1 MLEGVK
7 INCHSSIKILKD
19 KIVYIDPF
27 RINEV
32 PHDAD
37 YIFIT
42 HSHYDHFSTQDILK
56 VAKIDT
62 VFVSVQD
69 TKSTLELMGIPEEQ
83 IIIVE
88 PNKNY
93 EIKDIKFETF
103 NAYNINKKFHLK
115 ENDWVGYLIELNKNK
130 YYIAGD
136 TDNIEEIQN
145 IKCDV
150 AFIPIGG
157 TYTMNAKEAAEFANK
172 LDTKIVVPTH
182 YGELVGT
189 EKDLEEFKEIVNK
202 EIKVLINKGDINYG
216 I

>member
-1 MLEGVK
+1 MLEDIK
-7 INCHSSIKILKD
+7 INCHSSIKIAKD
-19 KIVYIDPF
+19 KTIYIDPF

-62 VFVSVQD
+62 IFVSVQD
-69 TKSTLELMGIPEEQ
+69 TKSSLELMGIPEKQ

-88 PNKNY
+88 PNNKY
-93 EIKDIKFETF
+93 EIDSIKFETVHS
-103 NAYNINKKFHLK
+103 YNINKNFHPK
-115 ENDWVGYLIELNKNK
+115 ENNWVGYIIELNETK

-150 AFIPIGG
+150 ALLPIGG
-157 TYTMNAKEAAEFANK
+157 TYTMNAKEAAELANK

-182 YGELVGT
+182 YGELVGNK
-189 EKDLEEFKEIVNK
+189 EDLNEFIKLTHK
-202 EIKVLINKGDINYG
+202 EIKVLIN
-216 I
+216 

>member
-1 MLEGVK
+1 MVEGIK
-7 INCHSSIKILKD
+7 INCHSSIKIANGKT
-19 KIVYIDPF
+19 IYIDPF

-62 VFVSVQD
+62 IFVSVQD
-69 TKSTLELMGIPEEQ
+69 TKSSLELMGIPEEQ

-88 PNKNY
+88 PNNKY
-93 EIKDIKFETF
+93 ELDNIKFETVHS
-103 NAYNINKKFHLK
+103 YNINKNFHPK
-115 ENDWVGYLIELNKNK
+115 ENNWVGYIIELNKTK

-150 AFIPIGG
+150 ALLPIGG
-157 TYTMNAKEAAEFANK
+157 TYTMNAEEAAELANK
-172 LDTKIVVPTH
+172 IDTKIVVPTH
-182 YGELVGT
+182 YAELVGT
-189 EKDLEEFKEIVNK
+189 DKDLKEFIELTNK
-202 EIKVLINKGDINYG
+202 EVKVLIK
-216 I
+216 

>member
-7 INCHSSIKILKD
+7 INCHSSIKIAKD

-62 VFVSVQD
+62 IFISVQD
-69 TKSTLELMGIPEEQ
+69 TKSSLELMGIPEEQ

-88 PNKNY
+88 PNNKY
-93 EIKDIKFETF
+93 EVQNIKFKTVYSY
-103 NAYNINKKFHLK
+103 NANKKFHPK
-115 ENDWVGYLIELNKNK
+115 ENNWVGYIIELNEIK

-145 IKCDV
+145 IKCDI
-150 AFIPIGG
+150 AFLPIGG
-157 TYTMNAKEAAEFANK
+157 DFTMNAKEASELANK
-172 LDTKIVVPTH
+172 IDIKIVVPTH
-182 YGELVGT
+182 YGELVGS
-189 EKDLEEFKEIVNK
+189 KQDLSEFIELTNK
-202 EIKVLINKGDINYG
+202 EVKVLID
-216 I
+216 

>member
-1 MLEGVK
+1 MLEGIK
-7 INCHSSIKILKD
+7 INCHSSIKIEKD
-19 KIVYIDPF
+19 KIIYIDPF

-62 VFVSVQD
+62 IFVSVQD
-69 TKSTLELMGIPEEQ
+69 TKSSLELMGIPEKQ

-88 PNKNY
+88 PNNKY
-93 EIKDIKFETF
+93 EIDSIKFETVHS
-103 NAYNINKKFHLK
+103 YNINKNFHPK
-115 ENDWVGYLIELNKNK
+115 ENNWVGYIIELNETK

-150 AFIPIGG
+150 ALLPIGG
-157 TYTMNAKEAAEFANK
+157 TYTMNAKEAAELANK

-182 YGELVGT
+182 YGELVGNK
-189 EKDLEEFKEIVNK
+189 EDLNEFIKLTHK
-202 EIKVLINKGDINYG
+202 EIKVLIN
-216 I
+216 

>member
-1 MLEGVK
+1 MLEGIK
-7 INCHSSIKILKD
+7 INCHSSIKIAKE

-42 HSHYDHFSTQDILK
+42 HSHYDHFSTEDILK
-56 VAKIDT
+56 IAKIDT
-62 VFVSVQD
+62 IFVTIQE
-69 TKSTLELMGIPEEQ
+69 TKSSLELMGIPEEQ

-88 PNKNY
+88 PKNRY
-93 EIKDIKFETF
+93 QVQEIKFETVPS
-103 NAYNINKKFHLK
+103 YNENKKYHPK
-115 ENDWVGYLIELNKNK
+115 ENNWVGYIIEIGGIK

-145 IKCDV
+145 IKCDI
-150 AFIPIGG
+150 AFLPIGG
-157 TYTMNAKEAAEFANK
+157 EFTMNAKEAASLANR
-172 LDTKIVVPTH
+172 LDIKVVIPTH

-189 EKDLEEFKEIVNK
+189 KEDLEEF
-202 EIKVLINKGDINYG
+202 IKLTEKQIQVLIEIE
-216 I
+216 